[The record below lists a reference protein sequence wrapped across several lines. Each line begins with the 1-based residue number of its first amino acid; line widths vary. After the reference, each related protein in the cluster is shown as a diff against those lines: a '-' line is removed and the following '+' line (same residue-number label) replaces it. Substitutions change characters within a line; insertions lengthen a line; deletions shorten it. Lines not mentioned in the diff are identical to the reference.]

1 MGPKAKLL
9 LLNKTVSDI
18 DTRRFRKDY
27 VKFYANATD
36 YLIQNLPF
44 NESLIQHAWYLNP
57 RNRTGVNSSNVLSS
71 FALKPGRCVESVLSC
86 IFCFEPHER

>member
-1 MGPKAKLL
+1 MGIKTIQL
-9 LLNKTVSDI
+9 LLNETVSDV
-18 DTRRFRKDY
+18 DTTKFWKDW
-27 VKFYANATD
+27 VQFYASSPG

-57 RNRTGVNSSNVLSS
+57 RGRTGVNSSNVLSS
-71 FALKPGRCVESVLSC
+71 LALKPGRCVESVLSC